1 MGQEYGDSEPPLNF
15 IEQIQW
21 CVMSRSAPAVT
32 RSSACVQMPS
42 LPLVQQAEDEFGLP
56 VLSAATAGAF
66 TLLDQLGLPVDLPG
80 AGRLLARDAKV
91 GA

>member
-1 MGQEYGDSEPPLNF
+1 
-15 IEQIQW
+15 
-21 CVMSRSAPAVT
+21 
-32 RSSACVQMPS
+32 MPS